1 MTGVITGASEASLP
15 RKDAIKAVARMQALL
30 HLVEDDA
37 FLKEVLNSAQQVVE
51 RAGLLG
57 DLGQN
62 HEIRD
67 HSSGLDT
74 RTSTVQANI
83 PKGLLRK
90 H

>member
-1 MTGVITGASEASLP
+1 MTGVTTGASEALLP

-37 FLKEVLNSAQQVVE
+37 FLQEVLNSAQQVVE
-51 RAGLLG
+51 KAGLLG
-57 DLGQN
+57 ELNQN
-62 HEIRD
+62 RD
-67 HSSGLDT
+67 NQVDSQESDT
-74 RTSTVQANI
+74 RASAVQANF